1 MNKMK
6 PEGREYIEALEAEF
20 ERNANPELAQE
31 QRAYLRNR
39 FVHYGL
45 KTPIRREIQKP
56 FLLKSYLPEKQVM
69 LEIARTLWDR
79 PEREFH
85 YFAQELIFK
94 YHRQFEP
101 ADMEHFEYMITHQSW
116 WDTVDFIATKPVG
129 TFFKMYPDL
138 IQTYTDKWL
147 KSGNMWLQRTAL
159 LFQLKNKDKTDAQL
173 LGRCIEYLIPSEE
186 FFINKA
192 IGWTLREYS
201 KTNPD
206 WVLDFVENHALS
218 VLSKKEALRLIFN
231 T

>member
-1 MNKMK
+1 MNNMQ

-20 ERNANPELAQE
+20 EQNANPELAQE
-31 QRAYLRNR
+31 QRAYLKNR

-56 FLLKSYLPEKQVM
+56 FLLKSYLPEKQIM
-69 LEIARTLWDR
+69 LEIVRTLWDR

-101 ADMEHFEYMITHQSW
+101 ADMEYFEYMITHQSW
-116 WDTVDFIATKPVG
+116 WDTVDFIATKLVG

-173 LGRCIEYLIPSEE
+173 LGHCIEYLIPSEE

-206 WVLDFVENHALS
+206 WVLDFVESHALS
-218 VLSKKEALRLIFN
+218 ALSKKEALRLIFN
-231 T
+231 S